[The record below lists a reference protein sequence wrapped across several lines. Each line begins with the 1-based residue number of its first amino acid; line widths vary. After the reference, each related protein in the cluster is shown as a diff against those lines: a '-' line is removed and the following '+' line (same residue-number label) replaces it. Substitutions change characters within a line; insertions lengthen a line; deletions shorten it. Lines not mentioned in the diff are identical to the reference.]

1 MPPQYP
7 WVSSYFCTM
16 LNDEEKRFIAFWEAN
31 RLRQR
36 RFVKYIQYGLPM
48 GVVLG
53 FSIFANLLSGWYKR
67 ASMVVN
73 AEPSL
78 VLVLLIAIILIVIF
92 ISVFTVRHR
101 WDLNEQ
107 HYRELLARRDAK

>member
-1 MPPQYP
+1 
-7 WVSSYFCTM
+7 M
-16 LNDEEKRFIAFWEAN
+16 LNEEEKRFIAFWEAN
-31 RLRQR
+31 RGRQK

-53 FSIFANLLSGWYKR
+53 FSIFINLLSGWYKR

-73 AEPSL
+73 ADPSL
-78 VLVLLIAIILIVIF
+78 VLVLLIAIILIIIF

-101 WDLNEQ
+101 WDMNEQ
-107 HYRELLARRDAK
+107 RYRELLARRDSK